1 MTGIAQGG
9 AQDGLNAIVG
19 TAVSGV
25 TTYLALLTADPS
37 GLSTIASLSEVT
49 TSGYARVAMT
59 WSAPSASIPSVI
71 SNTNLVAFGPMT
83 ANMALPAQWLALVTS
98 ASGTSGELKYTW
110 SMDSPEQVLATQTV
124 NIAAGAL
131 TINLQ

>member
-37 GLSTIASLSEVT
+37 GLSTIAALSEVT

-110 SMDSPEQVLATQTV
+110 SMDNPEQVLATQTV